1 MRILMISEDFL
12 PYIGGISHH
21 VIKLSSALARRGHS
35 VHLLARIP
43 YGYKPVSA
51 ELEGVKNLLVPTHTF
66 EQGILHRLRHVE
78 FLARGINGMK
88 FLMRHNE
95 FDIVHWH
102 GLWSDSALA
111 AYSRRI
117 SSAKLV
123 FTNHSSMF
131 LEIFSNK
138 LKCKFIKVFLTKPDI
153 CIAPSVE
160 LAEKYKS
167 VFKHVNTIYISNGVD
182 LKTFGSPSDKLK
194 ARLTL
199 GIPKEGIIVAC
210 PRRLCH
216 KNGVHYLLKA
226 IPYVPESQRPLFVI
240 AGDGPMASDLKN
252 LAETLKVT
260 KHVRFVGAIP
270 YDKMP
275 IFYAASDFVVIPSLL
290 EATSLAALE
299 AMAGGLPVIASAVG
313 GLNDLLENND
323 TGILVPPANP
333 QSLAKAIIS
342 LMSNSAARERMGS
355 SAKNFALK
363 FSWDEVARQT
373 ENVYKSLYF
382 STI

>member
-1 MRILMISEDFL
+1 MISEDFL

-43 YGYKPVSA
+43 YGYKPVST
-51 ELEGVKNLLVPTHTF
+51 ELESVKNLLVPTHTF
-66 EQGILHRLRHVE
+66 EQGILYGLRHVE
-78 FLARGINGMK
+78 FLARGINSMK
-88 FLMRHNE
+88 SLMRHNE

-102 GLWSDSALA
+102 GLWSDSAFA

-131 LEIFSNK
+131 LEFFSNK

-160 LAEKYKS
+160 LADKYKS
-167 VFKHVNTIYISNGVD
+167 VFKHVNTIFISNGVD

-199 GIPKEGIIVAC
+199 GLPKEGIIVAC
-210 PRRLCH
+210 PRRLCQ

-226 IPYVPESQRPLFVI
+226 IPYVPENQRPLFVV

-275 IFYAASDFVVIPSLL
+275 IFYAASDFAVIPSLL

-323 TGILVPPANP
+323 AGILVPPANS
-333 QSLAKAIIS
+333 QVLATAITSLTTNSDSRKR
-342 LMSNSAARERMGS
+342 MSV

-363 FSWDEVARQT
+363 YSWDEVALQT
-373 ENVYKSLYF
+373 ENAYKSLF
-382 STI
+382 